1 MSLNELLTYAALLAS
16 AAGMAAVIHVRAPI
30 TTANDHQLDDLIL
43 FGSDY
48 SIEVLIL
55 SKHMNLLRFIRSAE
69 GRIKPKC

>member
-30 TTANDHQLDDLIL
+30 TTATDHQLDDLIL

-48 SIEVLIL
+48 SIEVLAHSNYL
-55 SKHMNLLRFIRSAE
+55 NL
-69 GRIKPKC
+69 